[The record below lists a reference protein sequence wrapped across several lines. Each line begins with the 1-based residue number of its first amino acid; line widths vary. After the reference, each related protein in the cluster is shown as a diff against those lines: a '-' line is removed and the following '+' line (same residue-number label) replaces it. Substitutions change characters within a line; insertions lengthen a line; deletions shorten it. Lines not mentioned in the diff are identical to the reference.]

1 MSSRL
6 SLTPRAA
13 LLLAAVVAVVA
24 VLVIVLGTRS
34 TGDGPS
40 AEVVVS
46 DAPSTGPSTAA
57 GTSTVGASPAGTGP
71 ASGATPSMVVVHV
84 AGAVAEPGVVTLPAG
99 SRVET
104 ALERAGGAA
113 RDADL
118 ARVNLARPLV
128 DGEQV
133 YVPRVGET
141 EIPAAVPEGGAG
153 GLGSAGASG
162 PAGAS
167 GSTGADAVVDLNAA
181 DAATLETLPGIG
193 PALAERIL
201 AWREEHGRFAT
212 VEDLL
217 DISGIGDAKFADLQ
231 PRVRV

>member
-1 MSSRL
+1 MSSRF

-13 LLLAAVVAVVA
+13 VVLAAVVAVVA

-34 TGDGPS
+34 PGGGS
-40 AEVVVS
+40 AAEVVVS
-46 DAPSTGPSTAA
+46 DAPSAEPSSTAGGA
-57 GTSTVGASPAGTGP
+57 TAVGSPTGTGP
-71 ASGATPSMVVVHV
+71 DASTATPSVVVVHV
-84 AGAVAEPGVVTLPAG
+84 AGAVGRPGVVTLPAG
-99 SRVET
+99 SRVTT

-141 EIPAAVPEGGAG
+141 DVPIAVPDAGAG
-153 GLGSAGASG
+153 SADVPGT
-162 PAGAS
+162 P

-201 AWREEHGRFAT
+201 AWREEHGRFAA

-217 DISGIGDAKFADLQ
+217 DVSGIGDAKFADLQ

>member
-1 MSSRL
+1 MSSRF

-13 LLLAAVVAVVA
+13 VVLAAVVAVVA

-34 TGDGPS
+34 AGGGS
-40 AEVVVS
+40 AAEVVVS
-46 DAPSTGPSTAA
+46 DAPSAEPASTAGGPTA
-57 GTSTVGASPAGTGP
+57 DGPPAGTGP
-71 ASGATPSMVVVHV
+71 DTSTATPSVVVVHV
-84 AGAVAEPGVVTLPAG
+84 AGAVGKPGVVTLPAG
-99 SRVET
+99 SRVTT

-141 EIPAAVPEGGAG
+141 DVPSALPDGDAGGAG
-153 GLGSAGASG
+153 APS
-162 PAGAS
+162 AS
-167 GSTGADAVVDLNAA
+167 GSTGSDTVVDLNAA

-201 AWREEHGRFAT
+201 AWREEHGRFAA

-217 DISGIGDAKFADLQ
+217 DVSGIGDAKFADLQ